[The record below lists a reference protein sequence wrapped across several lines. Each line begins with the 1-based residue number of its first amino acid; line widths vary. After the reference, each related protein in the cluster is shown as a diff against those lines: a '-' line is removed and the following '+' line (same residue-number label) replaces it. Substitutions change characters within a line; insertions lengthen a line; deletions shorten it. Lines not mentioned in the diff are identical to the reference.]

1 MTTKEKVINQSIEQL
16 KKRLK
21 EINFILEANPLS
33 EICKIRKEAQKML
46 NENKTVE
53 SRISDDFI
61 SKIEVLVKREKEQF
75 DLAEKLKDSTKLIDE
90 KVDLEFELLELRNEL
105 YNLKK

>member
-1 MTTKEKVINQSIEQL
+1 
-16 KKRLK
+16 
-21 EINFILEANPLS
+21 
-33 EICKIRKEAQKML
+33 ML